1 MLHRCIV
8 CAECTGLH
16 SKAANQAQ
24 PAAAGSCHNF
34 SPCPLLHPHP
44 RDTPILSCPLRCWLY
59 ANAINLS
66 THTHTRTS
74 FAASIAFT
82 LSVYSNTSSISAL
95 CSPVPPP
102 QMRQHTHAS
111 SCHPPSPCPQTSER
125 EMARKELAA
134 GDDHSALAAASEE
147 VRVHAAQWIQGYR
160 EQ

>member
-1 MLHRCIV
+1 MLSV
-8 CAECTGLH
+8 QDCTAKQPTRR
-16 SKAANQAQ
+16 SQQQQAAVTTLA
-24 PAAAGSCHNF
+24 PAPCCTHTPVTHPFFLVPCVAGC
-34 SPCPLLHPHP
+34 
-44 RDTPILSCPLRCWLY
+44 TQMQ
-59 ANAINLS
+59 S
-66 THTHTRTS
+66 TCQRTHTRTS

-147 VRVHAAQWIQGYR
+147 VRGCVSQCFTHSAGAV
-160 EQ
+160 